1 MHRYEQKQ
9 TNRGSSDIKSREPQ
23 APKSRR
29 VINRNHVQ
37 TGYTRKDRQASERA
51 VPGLILLSGP
61 IVGGPTGTL
70 EVTPREVVL
79 ELVARD
85 RGKRVSS
92 QMACPAG
99 GGRGPVS
106 GASGTHVTVDARRTR
121 RLHIS
126 GGHRELRLVSR
137 GWGARVKVQLYVAS
151 VERVTNIGLK
161 TLTPGLSTRS

>member
-37 TGYTRKDRQASERA
+37 TGYTRKDRQASELV
-51 VPGLILLSGP
+51 VPGLILLSCP
-61 IVGGPTGTL
+61 IVGGPTGAL
-70 EVTPREVVL
+70 EVAPRKVVL

-92 QMACPAG
+92 QVACP
-99 GGRGPVS
+99 GGRSPVS
-106 GASGTHVTVDARRTR
+106 GASGTHVTIDARRTR

-126 GGHRELRLVSR
+126 GGHRELRLISR
-137 GWGARVKVQLYVAS
+137 GWGARVEVQLYVAS